1 MTTNNNI
8 ALLKLNDR
16 DVINEVRITTYL
28 LESNRPFTEYFEDKN
43 IPNYIDEI
51 NKLCKRFI
59 ENDQFWWCYRG
70 KYKKT

>member
-1 MTTNNNI
+1 MTTNSNI

-28 LESNRPFTEYFEDKN
+28 LESNRPLTEYFEDKD

-51 NKLCKRFI
+51 NKLCKRFT
-59 ENDQFWWCYRG
+59 ENDQL
-70 KYKKT
+70 

>member
-16 DVINEVRITTYL
+16 DVINEVRITIYL
-28 LESNRPFTEYFEDKN
+28 LESNRPFTEYFEDKD

-59 ENDQFWWCYRG
+59 ENDQL
-70 KYKKT
+70 

>member
-1 MTTNNNI
+1 MTTNSNI

-28 LESNRPFTEYFEDKN
+28 LESNRPLTEYFEDKD

-59 ENDQFWWCYRG
+59 ENDQL
-70 KYKKT
+70 